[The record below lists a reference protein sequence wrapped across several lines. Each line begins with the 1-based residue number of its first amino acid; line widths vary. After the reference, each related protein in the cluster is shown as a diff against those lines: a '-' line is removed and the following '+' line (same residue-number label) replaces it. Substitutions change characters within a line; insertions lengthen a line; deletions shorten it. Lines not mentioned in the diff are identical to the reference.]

1 MSGKS
6 SSELQWTGD
15 KIELLFEATQN
26 LKVEKDYK
34 KLNWKLTT
42 GLNSDVMVVPL
53 HTKCKMKVLKF
64 FSFSRNM
71 FLFMKSSFT

>member
-34 KLNWKLTT
+34 KLN
-42 GLNSDVMVVPL
+42 
-53 HTKCKMKVLKF
+53 
-64 FSFSRNM
+64 
-71 FLFMKSSFT
+71 

>member
-42 GLNSDVMVVPL
+42 GFNSDVMVIPL